1 MRQTLADTAAAS
13 EDDRPAAGGDVDMVV
28 QGAAAPDPCPEVPTG
43 VSLSKAQNESLAKM
57 AGERKRQLLQRPC
70 RSPGCNHH
78 RRTAAASPGE
88 QEARALGPASH
99 MEARA
104 PDAHRPRCARLPHS
118 ARSSARCAA
127 HRPGTR
133 PDCVQYQSDL
143 RGACGPQDEG
153 KLTKNIVPG
162 CHLAPVF
169 FREPFG
175 VSLNWLRVK

>member
-1 MRQTLADTAAAS
+1 MPQS
-13 EDDRPAAGGDVDMVV
+13 GVQPPPAH
-28 QGAAAPDPCPEVPTG
+28 GARC
-43 VSLSKAQNESLAKM
+43 
-57 AGERKRQLLQRPC
+57 
-70 RSPGCNHH
+70 
-78 RRTAAASPGE
+78 PGE

-143 RGACGPQDEG
+143 RGACGPQDG
-153 KLTKNIVPG
+153 CKLTKNIVP
-162 CHLAPVF
+162 APQMRSVF
-169 FREPFG
+169 FRVSFG
-175 VSLNWLRVK
+175 VSLKYTDGTYLKNMSNMRFGHSKCQKATVGRICSCETNWTDVRTNVQGPGAGIGAW